1 MKRLVDSDFQGND
14 LYNIGTVTATG
25 TVETGQLFRINAQS
39 GNPEYQLQEAGTTRA
54 KVYYDIT
61 NNRMVFQNN
70 ENNNADALY
79 FTDHLTT
86 TGDIH
91 IGGNVDA
98 TNAIFT
104 AVKITGGTPGAGKVL
119 TSDAD
124 GDATWETPSGIS
136 ASSTDTLTN
145 KRIQPRVYS
154 TASTA
159 TLTPDVSA
167 YDTFILTAQAAG
179 LTIAAPTGT
188 PVQGERILIR
198 IKDNGTSRALTWNAI
213 FRNIGVTVP
222 TATVINKTLY
232 VGAIYNSTDTKWD
245 IIAVTMEV

>member
-14 LYNIGTVTATG
+14 LYNIGTITATG

-79 FTDHLTT
+79 FTDHITT

-98 TNAIFT
+98 TNATFT
-104 AVKITGGTPGAGKVL
+104 AIKVTGGTPGVGKVL

-124 GDATWETPSGIS
+124 GDATWETPTGIT

-154 TASTA
+154 TTSTG
-159 TLTPDVSA
+159 TLTPDVST

-179 LTIAAPTGT
+179 LTVAAPTGT
-188 PVQGERILIR
+188 PVQGEKMMFR
-198 IKDNGTSRALTWNAI
+198 IKDNGTSRTLTWNAI
-213 FRNIGVTVP
+213 FRALGVWLP
-222 TATVINKTLY
+222 SATTINKTIY
-232 VGAIYNSTDTKWD
+232 IGAIYNSADTKWD
-245 IIAVTMEV
+245 VISSLVEA